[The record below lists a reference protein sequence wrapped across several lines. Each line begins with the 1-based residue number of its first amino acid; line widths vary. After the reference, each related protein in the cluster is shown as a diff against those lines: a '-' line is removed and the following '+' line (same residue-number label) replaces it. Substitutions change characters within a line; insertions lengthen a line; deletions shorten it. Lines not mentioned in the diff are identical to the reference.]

1 MRLVI
6 YAIIVLIAG
15 TWLAVYASKDP
26 GYVMISYRGL
36 DIQTSVNMAVIM
48 LLLAFAVFYAILRL
62 LITTGLLPRR
72 LGKWRKIKKE
82 VKAEKELT
90 KGLIDLN
97 MGKWDAAEKHLRKTS
112 KSAHLATIGYM
123 AAAQAAQGQGDTA
136 RRDGYLQLA
145 QDGSKTKTK
154 LAVALNKA
162 HLLAQAGHADE
173 AVATLNK
180 LPPNQLQNPAVLA
193 QQAQLYTQLK
203 DWPSLTNLLPKLRKG
218 KAMPM
223 VEYYELEHTAYSG
236 QLNHVG
242 RSKDVVALEQLW
254 KRLPRRLREKED
266 MVIDYACS
274 LMNCGHNDD
283 AEEVLYH
290 RINRHW
296 SEALVYIYGLLDG
309 DAEIYLAR
317 AKNWLKKHGEDP
329 VLLLTLGKLA
339 VRAHQ
344 FEDARNYLEQ
354 SLTITPNSETYQ
366 ELGNLMVY
374 LKEPDQAIACFR
386 HSLAMTPE
394 SFAQPQ
400 LGDTRVEH
408 ARLPQPKPPVI
419 VEAATPQLVEAQTSV
434 EHKEVAEGHPH

>member
-15 TWLAVYASKDP
+15 TWLAVYASEDP

-36 DIQTSVNMAVIM
+36 DIQTSVNMAVIV
-48 LLLAFAVFYAILRL
+48 LLLAFTAFYITLRL
-62 LITTGLLPRR
+62 LIATGLLPRR
-72 LGKWRKIKKE
+72 FGKWRKVKKE
-82 VKAEKELT
+82 ITAEKELT

-97 MGKWDAAEKHLRKTS
+97 MGRWDAAEKHLRKTT
-112 KSAHLATIGYM
+112 KSDHLATIGYM
-123 AAAQAAQGQGDTA
+123 AAAQAAQGQGDSA

-145 QDGSKTKTK
+145 QDGCKTKTK

-162 HLLAQAGHADE
+162 RLLAESGHADE
-173 AVATLNK
+173 AVAILNK
-180 LPPNQLQNPAVLA
+180 LPPNQLQNPAVVTQL
-193 QQAQLYTQLK
+193 AQLYTQLK
-203 DWPSLTNLLPKLRKG
+203 DWPALTNLLPRLRKS

-236 QLNHVG
+236 QLNHIG
-242 RSKDVVALEQLW
+242 RSKDIAALEQFW
-254 KRLPRRLREKED
+254 KRLPKRLREKDD

-296 SEALVYIYGLLDG
+296 NDKLVYIYGLLDG

-317 AKNWLKKHGEDP
+317 AKNWLKKHGDDP

-344 FEDARNYLEQ
+344 FEEGRKYLEE

-374 LKEPDQAIACFR
+374 LKETDQAIACFR

-394 SFAQPQ
+394 RFAQPQ
-400 LGDTRVEH
+400 LGDERIEH
-408 ARLPQPKPPVI
+408 AALPQPKPPVI
-419 VEAATPQLVEAQTSV
+419 VEATTPQLVETQPP
-434 EHKEVAEGHPH
+434 AER